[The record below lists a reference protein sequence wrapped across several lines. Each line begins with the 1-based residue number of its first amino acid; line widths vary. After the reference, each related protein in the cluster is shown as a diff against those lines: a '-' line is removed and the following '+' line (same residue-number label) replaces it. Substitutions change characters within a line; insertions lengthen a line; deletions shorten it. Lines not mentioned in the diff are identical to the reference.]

1 MSRSYKLLLS
11 TGGDH
16 SLVSMADDP
25 FFVRTV
31 ADLTTN
37 EKEKEQTEHK
47 IKAGEA
53 HQRENG
59 IAVAH
64 HFAVAVAR
72 VKKAVDQPRL
82 TSQFRRHPAQSVSN
96 VRKGKCQHQ
105 HPEQPGAGF

>member
-11 TGGDH
+11 TAADA
-16 SLVSMADDP
+16 SFVPTADDP
-25 FFVRTV
+25 FFVWPV
-31 ADLTTN
+31 ADLTTK
-37 EKEKEQTEHK
+37 EKEKEQAEHK

-53 HQRENG
+53 HQRKNG
-59 IAVAH
+59 VAVAH

-72 VKKAVDQPRL
+72 VKKAVDQPWL
-82 TSQFRRHPAQSVSN
+82 TSQFGRHPAQSVSN

>member
-16 SLVSMADDP
+16 CLVSMADDP
-25 FFVRTV
+25 FFLGAV

-59 IAVAH
+59 VTVAH

-72 VKKAVDQPRL
+72 VKKAVDQPWL
-82 TSQFRRHPAQSVSN
+82 TSQFGRHPAQSIGN

-105 HPEQPGAGF
+105 HPEQRGAGF